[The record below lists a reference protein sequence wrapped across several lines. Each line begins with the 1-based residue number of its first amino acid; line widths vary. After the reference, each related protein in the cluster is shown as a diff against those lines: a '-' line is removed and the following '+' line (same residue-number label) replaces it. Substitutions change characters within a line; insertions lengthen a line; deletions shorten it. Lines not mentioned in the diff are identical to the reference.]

1 MSCLQFIRSRPLGKN
16 WSLIRVVAGWTI
28 ESSARE
34 FMGKSSSTTL
44 AASVNF
50 VDLAG
55 SERASQALSAES
67 RLKEGCHINR
77 SLLTLGTVIRKL
89 RLSPSFLAYGV
100 YLLYSASNIVSKPT
114 SGLFNSTVRRQG
126 HINYRDSKLTRIL
139 QPSLGGNSRTS
150 IICTLSPAR
159 SHVEQTRNTLL
170 FACCAKQ
177 VTTKAQ
183 VNVVMSDKVL
193 VKQLQKEVARL
204 ESELRTPC
212 PPSTNCDCAA
222 MLRKKN
228 LQIQKMEREIR
239 ELIEQRH
246 LAQSQIEDLMCMVGN
261 GQKSRKNTRCCKE
274 IQSVELEESS
284 RDDLEY
290 ADLSVSNNGVLALTL
305 YGEENVI
312 SQEIPTP
319 VNEDREEKQNQL
331 TYGVLEQRLD
341 DSQLSNDSP
350 MTMSETVPNCR
361 NFKLLRS
368 WSCREYYTSSS
379 PEKAGV
385 MERTPASSFEKC
397 FPGRLCLSSC
407 DLYYPKKA
415 A

>member
-1 MSCLQFIRSRPLGKN
+1 MI
-16 WSLIRVVAGWTI
+16 T
-28 ESSARE
+28 
-34 FMGKSSSTTL
+34 
-44 AASVNF
+44 F
-50 VDLAG
+50 V
-55 SERASQALSAES
+55 
-67 RLKEGCHINR
+67 
-77 SLLTLGTVIRKL
+77 
-89 RLSPSFLAYGV
+89 
-100 YLLYSASNIVSKPT
+100 
-114 SGLFNSTVRRQG
+114 
-126 HINYRDSKLTRIL
+126 
-139 QPSLGGNSRTS
+139 
-150 IICTLSPAR
+150 CTEHPD
-159 SHVEQTRNTLL
+159 E
-170 FACCAKQ
+170 
-177 VTTKAQ
+177 
-183 VNVVMSDKVL
+183 
-193 VKQLQKEVARL
+193 
-204 ESELRTPC
+204 
-212 PPSTNCDCAA
+212 
-222 MLRKKN
+222 
-228 LQIQKMEREIR
+228 
-239 ELIEQRH
+239 
-246 LAQSQIEDLMCMVGN
+246 
-261 GQKSRKNTRCCKE
+261 CCKE

-361 NFKLLRS
+361 NLKLLRS